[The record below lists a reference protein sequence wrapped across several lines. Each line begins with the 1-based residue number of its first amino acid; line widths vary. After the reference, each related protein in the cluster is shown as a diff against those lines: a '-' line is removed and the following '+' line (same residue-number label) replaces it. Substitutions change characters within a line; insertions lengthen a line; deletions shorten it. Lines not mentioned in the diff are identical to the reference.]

1 MQASHKVERMHA
13 KAIQGAPCSLRT
25 SPGAATKRTSS
36 LELCVRV
43 THALASAL
51 SSNALLSVAASRRS
65 AYASTRSP
73 LDSHHAC
80 MQLAQVT
87 QTTPQIAPMWQ
98 RTARNARRCLTAWVV
113 AGRGYLACIHALQA
127 IVDGS
132 ARRCR
137 WAERIGSACKLLHR
151 N

>member
-1 MQASHKVERMHA
+1 MNAGLP
-13 KAIQGAPCSLRT
+13 QG
-25 SPGAATKRTSS
+25 GADACQGDSGGPLLLKNEPRSS
-36 LELCVRV
+36 NKKDILTGIVR
-43 THALASAL
+43 ALASAL
-51 SSNALLSVAASRRS
+51 SSNALFSVAASRRS
-65 AYASTRSP
+65 AYASTHSP

-98 RTARNARRCLTAWVV
+98 RTAENARRCLTAWVV
-113 AGRGYLACIHALQA
+113 AGRGYLACTHALQA
-127 IVDGS
+127 TVAGS

-137 WAERIGSACKLLHR
+137 WAERIGSACKPLHR